1 MDKVRVRIAPSPT
14 GYVHI
19 GNVYGALLNYAF
31 AAKFGGDF
39 ILRLD
44 DTDQKRNV
52 KGAEEVLY
60 SGLRW
65 TGLEWDEGPD
75 IGGSHGPYR
84 PSQNLEKY
92 QKIAED
98 LVSRELAYEDE
109 GAIKFKSP
117 QKDFSWNDAVRGE
130 ITFPASEVKDF
141 VILKSDGF
149 PVYHF
154 NSVVDDVEMKIS
166 HVIRGEEHISNTP
179 RQIALFEALDAQ
191 LPVFA
196 HFPTLRNADHKK
208 LSKRRDPVDLRLY
221 REAGYLPEALVNFLC
236 LLGWSHPQEKE
247 IFSLDEFV
255 DKFSLERVRKAGP
268 VFDIKKLN
276 WINGVYIRALE
287 NEELARLLNDYI
299 AADTSVEFLKTV
311 APLIK
316 ERIDKLSDA
325 EPLLSFFWDRPTAGR
340 DTFTDETAGRHV
352 AEALIVLRRVP
363 EWDLDHINSAL
374 SEIIKE
380 KGFKTG
386 NFYMTLRLAIAG
398 VKITPP
404 INESMVILGKDEVL
418 YRLEEAQK
426 LFIDIELP

>member
-1 MDKVRVRIAPSPT
+1 MENMAKVRVRIAPSPT
-14 GYVHI
+14 GFLHV
-19 GNVYGALLNYAF
+19 GNVYSALFNYAF
-31 AAKFGGDF
+31 ARKSSGDF

-52 KGAEEVLY
+52 EGAEEVLY

-65 TGLEWDEGPD
+65 AGLEWDEGPD
-75 IGGSHGPYR
+75 IGGPHGPYR

-92 QKIAED
+92 QKIAKA
-98 LVSRELAYEDE
+98 LVNRELAYEDE

-154 NSVVDDVEMKIS
+154 NSVVDDIEMKIS

-179 RQIALFEALDAQ
+179 RQIALFEALGAER
-191 LPVFA
+191 PVFA
-196 HFPTLRNADHKK
+196 HFPTLRNADHQK

-236 LLGWSHPQEKE
+236 LLGWSHPEEKE
-247 IFSLDEFV
+247 VFSLDEFV
-255 DKFSLERVRKAGP
+255 EKFSLERVRKAGP
-268 VFDIKKLN
+268 IFDTKKLD
-276 WINGVYIRALE
+276 WLNGVYIRKLE
-287 NEELARLLNDYI
+287 DDKLAKLLNGYV
-299 AADTSVEFLKTV
+299 AAETSQEFLESV
-311 APLIK
+311 VPLIK
-316 ERIDKLSDA
+316 ERISKLSEA

-340 DTFTDETAGRHV
+340 DTFTDETAGHHIS
-352 AEALIVLRRVP
+352 ESLIVLRRVP
-363 EWDLDHINSAL
+363 EWNLDHINSAL

-426 LFIDIELP
+426 QFL